1 MPVYQMGELRF
12 LRCRQAMIREVSWH
26 RFSLQRTSLRTA
38 LSRLSAGLEESLRS
52 DDAGMISGQFPGS
65 LGGARYVLLV
75 TIHPAAF
82 TVQDAISYFTPKE
95 PRGAGMDLFDILLRV
110 CPGAPPQRMS
120 LGNGGRVCTQSDTV
134 RLRVEPSR
142 SANFERQLAP
152 GSQFT
157 VVDGPACADKWPW

>member
-1 MPVYQMGELRF
+1 
-12 LRCRQAMIREVSWH
+12 
-26 RFSLQRTSLRTA
+26 
-38 LSRLSAGLEESLRS
+38 
-52 DDAGMISGQFPGS
+52 MISSRFPGS
-65 LGGARYVLLV
+65 LGGGRYVLLV

-82 TVQDAISYFTPKE
+82 TVQDAMSYFTPKE
-95 PRGAGMDLFDILLRV
+95 PRGAGMDLFDILLRA

-120 LGNGGRVCTQSDTV
+120 LGDGGRVCTQSDTV

-157 VVDGPACADKWPW
+157 VVDGPACADNWSWWFVTVEDGEWGWVAQGGDEAEPYFICPLP